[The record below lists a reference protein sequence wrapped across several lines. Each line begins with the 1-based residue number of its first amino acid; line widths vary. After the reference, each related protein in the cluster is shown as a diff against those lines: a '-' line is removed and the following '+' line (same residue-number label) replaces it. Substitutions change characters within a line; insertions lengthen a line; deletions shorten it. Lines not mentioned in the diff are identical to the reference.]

1 MKLMLDSANI
11 KEIEQAIELGIIDS
25 ITTNPTIL
33 KRESQSRKES
43 LRQLSKY
50 TDLKLFVQVTGI
62 TADKMYEDFL
72 EIDRILMGSK
82 LNYVIKVPINNE
94 GLKVIKRIKAYKDI
108 EILGTAIYDTLQ
120 AITAIEA
127 GCEYLAPYYNRIETL
142 GHDASEEINSIR
154 TYIDN
159 NRYNTVIVAA
169 SFKTVQQIKTALL
182 AGAHTCTISYEL
194 LEALA
199 TRPKVELDI
208 QRFEEDHL
216 EVN

>member
-11 KEIEQAIELGIIDS
+11 KEIEEAIELGIIDS

-43 LRQLSKY
+43 LSHLSNY
-50 TDLKLFVQVTGI
+50 TVLKLFVQVTGI
-62 TADKMYEDFL
+62 TADKMFEDFL
-72 EIDRILMGSK
+72 EIDRQLMGHNI
-82 LNYVIKVPINNE
+82 NYVIKVPINNE

-108 EILGTAIYDTLQ
+108 KILGTAIYDTLQ

-142 GHDASEEINSIR
+142 GHDASEEINNIR

-159 NRYNTVIVAA
+159 NNYNTVIVAA

-208 QRFEEDHL
+208 QKFEEDHL